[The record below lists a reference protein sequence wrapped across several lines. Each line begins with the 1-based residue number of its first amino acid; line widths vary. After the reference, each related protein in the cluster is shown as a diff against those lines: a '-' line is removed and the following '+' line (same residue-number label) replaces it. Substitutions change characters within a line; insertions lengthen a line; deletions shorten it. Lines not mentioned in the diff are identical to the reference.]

1 MQEKYC
7 PKGKINLK
15 ELNENCLIEAEFLD
29 LQGDVVLPSYAL
41 LQQLPGGVNHV
52 QHLGH
57 RKLLLCTK
65 NVDFMFLCGG
75 HVLFTVKDGNLQ
87 EFHGAPHFA
96 QTCSNIT
103 KSRNLEPED
112 EGG

>member
-7 PKGKINLK
+7 SKGKINLK
-15 ELNENCLIEAEFLD
+15 ELNENCLIETEFLD

-65 NVDFMFLCGG
+65 NADFLFICRGQF
-75 HVLFTVKDGNLQ
+75 LFTGKYGNLK
-87 EFHGAPHFA
+87 EFHGAPHYA
-96 QTCSNIT
+96 QSCSNIT
-103 KSRNLEPED
+103 KSRNLEPE
-112 EGG
+112 EGGG

>member
-57 RKLLLCTK
+57 RQLLLRTK
-65 NVDFMFLCGG
+65 YVDFMFICRGQ
-75 HVLFTVKDGNLQ
+75 VVFTVNDVNVQ
-87 EFHGAPHFA
+87 ESHGAPHYA

-103 KSRNLEPED
+103 KPE
-112 EGG
+112 EGLG